1 MADIPFLPTAL
12 DPAEVLL
19 TPLLQQLATMGQTQQ
34 GQITQGLA
42 GIKAANSNAP
52 AFDPEAGP
60 FSLFQEPST
69 AAALSSI
76 FLGSQFPGG
85 TPTPGGISPEALEF
99 LSSDAGKG
107 RSRIG
112 AIGTDIA
119 AGVGEA
125 GALVNRLLQAP
136 FDITTALFKPAEKP
150 FLEGTPTGRALGV
163 EPAGPAVGPAP
174 GQRTTEQL
182 LGDFFAPRGRGGA
195 GLKLPSLQ
203 ALPAVPQRGAIE
215 PTDFTK
221 FEEALSALAPSP
233 LGKGEEKGILQ
244 TARFAGLA
252 EALQGLP
259 EFASVGD
266 ILLAAGTG
274 LLAGKTRGQAEIR
287 AEEKVYEAQLFEFNR
302 LRADGELARAEVV
315 RNEAE
320 ATAERVFRNKT
331 LEFEREMLELQR
343 RQPKLLGI
351 SAAALGGGTIWQII
365 GEDGQ
370 IEIKRESPSAILSAY
385 STSSALLGQ
394 SGAGPKGQALAIPT
408 IPGSI
413 LNAPM
418 QMLRALNVS
427 QLEPIFGE
435 ELLNESLDFGL
446 EASRNMIATG
456 NNDAAGRIATDA
468 QFGLLSQAMFA
479 DERLMRSVLE
489 AIGSPIRGNT
499 Q

>member
-12 DPAEVLL
+12 DPAEILSLL
-19 TPLLQQLATMGQTQQ
+19 AQQTGQVAEPGGRMLAEGLQT
-34 GQITQGLA
+34 IE
-42 GIKAANSNAP
+42 AANPNAP
-52 AFDPEAGP
+52 AFNPQEGP
-60 FSLFQEPST
+60 FSLFQDPST

-76 FLGSQFPGG
+76 LLGSQFPGG

-99 LSSDAGKG
+99 LSSDVGKG

-112 AIGTDIA
+112 AIGTDVA

-136 FDITTALFKPAEKP
+136 FDISASLFEPAEKP

-163 EPAGPAVGPAP
+163 EAAGPAVGPAP

-182 LGDFFAPRGRGGA
+182 LGDFFAPRGAA
-195 GLKLPSLQ
+195 GPGLDLPSLQ
-203 ALPAVPQRGAIE
+203 PLPAVPQRGAIA

-233 LGKGEEKGILQ
+233 LGKGDEKGILQ

-259 EFASVGD
+259 QFASVGD

-274 LLAGKTRGQAEIR
+274 LLAGRGRGQAEVR
-287 AEEKVYEAQLFEFNR
+287 AEEKVYEAKLFEFNK

-320 ATAERVFRNKT
+320 ATAERAFQNKT

-343 RQPKLLGI
+343 RQPKMLGV
-351 SAAALGGGTIWQII
+351 APGALGGGTIWQVV

-385 STSSALLGQ
+385 NTSSALLGQ

-418 QMLRALNVS
+418 QMLRQLNVS

-435 ELLNESLDFGL
+435 ELLNESLDAGL

-468 QFGLLSQAMFA
+468 QFGVLAQAMFA
-479 DERLMRSVLE
+479 NEQLMRSVLE